1 MADKKEKKQNIFV
14 RIGKRCAKFCKDIV
28 GEMKKVSWTSKS
40 ELFKNTKLVLV
51 TIIAVGAAIAI
62 VDFGSSWVLNTIAG
76 LIGF

>member
-14 RIGKRCAKFCKDIV
+14 RIAKRCAKFCKDVV

-40 ELFKNTKLVLV
+40 ELFKNTKLVLA
-51 TIIAVGAAIAI
+51 TIVAVGVVIAV
-62 VDFGSSWVLNTIAG
+62 VDFGSSWILNSIAG